1 MLEKQLY
8 DMSRSPRPA
17 GSRPPLTFILPPSAQ
32 TPTPNREF
40 LLTTPSEGVSYVA
53 TVARNAGW
61 QVELLDMRSAAGLSH
76 EEAVDRA
83 VERGGVVAMPTY
95 VDSYPHN
102 EQLLRMIKE
111 RAPGLPTVIGGA
123 LVSSLVEPLMRHLEA
138 NYAVLHEGE
147 LTFLELLDHLEAG
160 GSPQDAAGIQG
171 LSIRDG
177 DGGVH
182 LTGRRAQIQDLDAL
196 PIPDLSLY
204 PSVRQDPR
212 VPELGM
218 TTSRGCYGR
227 CTFCFVNIRK
237 IRNKSPGR
245 VGEEVAE
252 FRRKHDVQYM
262 FLNDLTFTADLDRTR
277 AICQVMK
284 ASGVTWSC
292 STRVEAMTPELLR
305 TMAHSG
311 CRDIWYG
318 VESMDQEVLDRNQK
332 MQTVQQ
338 IERAMEATEAAGIK
352 VVTNFIIG
360 LPGETEASLEKM
372 IRFIESR
379 AVTPA
384 SIKFLTPFPGTAIFD
399 EALRRG
405 IIPDP
410 IAYLRHLAER
420 RVNDDNDE
428 IFNMTDL
435 PEETLRQAFRHIT
448 ELRARRVQE
457 HFPDGNTAVEAES

>member
-1 MLEKQLY
+1 M
-8 DMSRSPRPA
+8 
-17 GSRPPLTFILPPSAQ
+17 
-32 TPTPNREF
+32 
-40 LLTTPSEGVSYVA
+40 
-53 TVARNAGW
+53 
-61 QVELLDMRSAAGLSH
+61 
-76 EEAVDRA
+76 
-83 VERGGVVAMPTY
+83 
-95 VDSYPHN
+95 
-102 EQLLRMIKE
+102 
-111 RAPGLPTVIGGA
+111 
-123 LVSSLVEPLMRHLEA
+123 
-138 NYAVLHEGE
+138 
-147 LTFLELLDHLEAG
+147 
-160 GSPQDAAGIQG
+160 
-171 LSIRDG
+171 
-177 DGGVH
+177 
-182 LTGRRAQIQDLDAL
+182 
-196 PIPDLSLY
+196 
-204 PSVRQDPR
+204 RQDPR